1 MDQVPNKPN
10 PNCYVCSNRR
20 EIVLKTNVNLTTVNA
35 LEIKFLKTVLHMVAP
50 DVIISGTG
58 VLVIS
63 SEQGETNGLLP
74 FLFLKNVYV
83 LQVKKGKRLKS

>member
-1 MDQVPNKPN
+1 
-10 PNCYVCSNRR
+10 
-20 EIVLKTNVNLTTVNA
+20 
-35 LEIKFLKTVLHMVAP
+35 MVAP